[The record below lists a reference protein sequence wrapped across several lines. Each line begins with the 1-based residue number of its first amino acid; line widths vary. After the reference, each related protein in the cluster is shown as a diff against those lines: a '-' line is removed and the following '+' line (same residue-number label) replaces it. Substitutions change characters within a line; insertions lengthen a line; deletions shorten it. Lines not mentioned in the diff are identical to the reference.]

1 MNDPTHANRRT
12 ALKTMTTTLVG
23 GGLLAG
29 TASGTPGP
37 LGEARGRREVVE
49 IATEHD
55 HETGEHRF
63 ELSTHEADAGWTTFE
78 LDNSTEHVHFAY
90 FAKLP
95 AQALTDAE
103 AMGLTPLELYV
114 ESVTR
119 PFQFFWDG
127 LVPGKEPDP
136 ADDTDLYDSLFPPWF
151 GEVQFYGGPGLTAA
165 ETESTTTV
173 ALDPGEYVVECYV
186 KDANEDF
193 HSYRGMIER
202 FSVGD
207 EVSGVPEPASTLDV
221 TVSTDGLGA
230 PGSVRPGRHV
240 VAVEFGDQVGYA
252 NLVGHDVHLLRLE
265 EGTSVADVNDWMN
278 WAEPGQFVSDGH
290 EPAPFLGGVS
300 DIWTADLPR
309 TGYFHVT
316 LTPGTYVWV
325 AEVPD
330 PASKGLLAEFRVPG
344 DRGRRGRRSR

>member
-1 MNDPTHANRRT
+1 MNDPTHASRRT

-186 KDANEDF
+186 KTNNRFHTFNPDPDA
-193 HSYRGMIER
+193 YGMVHELEVVASEER
-202 FSVGD
+202 RRP
-207 EVSGVPEPASTLDV
+207 PEPTLELNAEEEEPEHV
-221 TVSTDGLGA
+221 EEQMPGPTVDEHIG
-230 PGSVRPGRHV
+230 
-240 VAVEFGDQVGYA
+240 E
-252 NLVGHDVHLLRLE
+252 RL
-265 EGTSVADVNDWMN
+265 
-278 WAEPGQFVSDGH
+278 
-290 EPAPFLGGVS
+290 
-300 DIWTADLPR
+300 
-309 TGYFHVT
+309 
-316 LTPGTYVWV
+316 
-325 AEVPD
+325 PD
-330 PASKGLLAEFRVPG
+330 PRLDDDRRRDERHPVDDRRRDESQEKDAHVDPDEDERDVVVRKTERPLEKGQSVHALKLWRSSRVVK
-344 DRGRRGRRSR
+344 RGRSAGGASGDHRL